1 MQWYLYLITIA
12 ATVFLSKVAVELI
25 SRPIQTVLRLRR
37 DALAPLLYCR
47 NILPPPP
54 RELAVTSQEIRG
66 YDQAVRNL
74 RNAQRI
80 FADLGARFLALSESE
95 PTVRTI
101 MALFGLDL
109 AAAGHELIN
118 LSQIYATTTGDSDQF
133 RRAIDQAIQAIQ
145 AALAVS
151 RHHSHD
157 ALIKI
162 RLEPMYPRA
171 ATVSRRQS
179 RPLAKPRM
187 AALAS
192 SHPQVRQRVRQLARR

>member
-47 NILPPPP
+47 NIVPPPP
-54 RELAVTSQEIRG
+54 REMAVTSREIRS
-66 YDQAVRNL
+66 YDQAVQNL

-95 PTVRTI
+95 PSVRTI

-109 AAAGHELIN
+109 ATAGHELIN

-151 RHHSHD
+151 RHLSHD

-179 RPLAKPRM
+179 RPPVKPRM
-187 AALAS
+187 AALAP
-192 SHPQVRQRVRQLARR
+192 SHPQARQRVRQLARR